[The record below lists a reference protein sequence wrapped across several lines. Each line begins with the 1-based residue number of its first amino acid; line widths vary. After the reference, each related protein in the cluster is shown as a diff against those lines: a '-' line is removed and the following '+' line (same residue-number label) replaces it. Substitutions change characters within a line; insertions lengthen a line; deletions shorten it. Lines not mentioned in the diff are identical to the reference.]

1 MNRYAHGGSLTKI
14 EKQEEGRED
23 VTLYVFSR
31 YRVPDSFDGVAGAM
45 LAANSCAEIV
55 ATGQQMWFH

>member
-45 LAANSCAEIV
+45 LKWVFGSPQAAV
-55 ATGQQMWFH
+55 QKL